1 MFGFSLPKLLVIVAV
16 IAVVWYA
23 FKFIGRRDQLGA
35 AKKAP
40 RQGANRGANRA
51 ANRAAS
57 KKTRDE
63 IEDLVQCTA
72 CGTYV
77 QSRGATC
84 ARPNCPHQ
92 G

>member
-1 MFGFSLPKLLVIVAV
+1 MVIVAV

-23 FKFIGRRDQLGA
+23 FKFIERRNQLGA
-35 AKKAP
+35 ARKAP
-40 RQGANRGANRA
+40 RQRANRA
-51 ANRAAS
+51 AD

>member
-1 MFGFSLPKLLVIVAV
+1 MVAMFGFSLPKLLVIVAV

-35 AKKAP
+35 TQKTPRRSAKKKA
-40 RQGANRGANRA
+40 
-51 ANRAAS
+51 
-57 KKTRDE
+57 RDE
-63 IEDLVQCTA
+63 VEDLVQCA
-72 CGTYV
+72 VCGTYV

-84 ARPNCPHQ
+84 ARPNCPYQ